1 MFAIGNEVTR
11 QGSALVGRIVGF
23 DGDTHAF
30 VRKQGSSSV
39 VRVLLSDLVKKGA

>member
-1 MFAIGNEVTR
+1 MFSIGTPVAR
-11 QGSALVGRIVGF
+11 IGSTLVGRVVGF

-39 VRVLLSDLVKKGA
+39 VYVLLTELVKVA